1 MKIQNINLFK
11 SNFNTYNKQPVSNF
25 KTLPLKYDS
34 VSFMA
39 KFATNEQVNNFY
51 IEAQNTLKQTQTL
64 ENNSKM
70 VLGWSK
76 DALDKSK
83 TAFITSLK
91 DINAIKKMP
100 STGMLMSPKGNI
112 ISFSFEVKDEVL
124 LQYSESTPDGTLIKL
139 VTAKDFVP
147 VRISEFK
154 GKHANIYDY
163 KNDTVLITEHV
174 KTEGKDFMKFT
185 FLITLANWH

>member
-91 DINAIKKMP
+91 DIN
-100 STGMLMSPKGNI
+100 
-112 ISFSFEVKDEVL
+112 
-124 LQYSESTPDGTLIKL
+124 
-139 VTAKDFVP
+139 
-147 VRISEFK
+147 
-154 GKHANIYDY
+154 
-163 KNDTVLITEHV
+163 
-174 KTEGKDFMKFT
+174 
-185 FLITLANWH
+185 